1 MSDVPPH
8 SDPDAPEPGEPV
20 SWLQDLG
27 ADPSPDFVPRVRR
40 AIERRF
46 LTRDVLTFGWRAL
59 ATWTLE
65 FVSMLAALFG
75 RLGRP
80 RTEEGQGS

>member
-1 MSDVPPH
+1 MSDLPPR
-8 SDPDAPEPGEPV
+8 SDPDAPDTGEPV
-20 SWLQDLG
+20 SWLQDVG
-27 ADPSPDFVPRVRR
+27 AEPSPDFVVRVRR

-59 ATWTLE
+59 AAWTLE

-80 RTEEGQGS
+80 RTEEGHR

>member
-1 MSDVPPH
+1 MSDLPPH
-8 SDPDAPEPGEPV
+8 TDPDAPDMGEPV
-20 SWLQDLG
+20 SVLQDLG
-27 ADPSPDFVPRVRR
+27 VEPSPDFVVRVRR

-59 ATWTLE
+59 ATWALE

-80 RTEEGQGS
+80 RTEEGRH